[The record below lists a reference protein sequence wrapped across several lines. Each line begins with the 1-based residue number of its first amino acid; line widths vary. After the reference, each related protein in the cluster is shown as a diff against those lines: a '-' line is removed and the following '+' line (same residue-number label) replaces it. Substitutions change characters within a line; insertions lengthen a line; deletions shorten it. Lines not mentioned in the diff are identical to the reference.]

1 MRIDVISSRNELN
14 GLRQNWDDL
23 YRADPDAQYF
33 LSWPF
38 ISSFFRK
45 FEGEWFVL
53 AARRGSERSPYV
65 ALMPLRL
72 GTAMNSKAGYF
83 HNEIHMG
90 GAYVADYNGAVCAPE
105 FAQAA
110 MSAFAKHLRKM
121 HWSKLHLT
129 GLRMSH
135 GRERAFLENLE
146 DRRLTVR
153 KESQV
158 VELDNIDNG
167 RCPSVELPETWDAY
181 LEQKVSSNT
190 RQKLKRLLR
199 KAEESDQFR
208 ITLPD
213 SSTVE
218 RDIGILL
225 EFWRIKWGPRKGN
238 RVPGILRTNRQ
249 VLLNAFADASLFLP
263 VLWHGEKPLG
273 ALAIFMDPVKRAYLF
288 YMAGRDEGVDILP
301 PGTVLHAYSIRHAIE
316 NGFRTYDFLRGNESY
331 KYSFG
336 ATETII
342 KSRTVRTRSGRNLG
356 DKLDPRSLLTVFRR
370 ASRYH
375 KAFNLERAEKIYRQ
389 ILDTD
394 PAHAPALYGLGQL
407 QADLGDHH
415 AAANT
420 FGMFT
425 RVAPDRAKGWVR
437 LGDALQELGQHMEA
451 VTAYGEAIKL
461 DPQLLAALYGIG
473 MSLLK
478 LGAVSRA
485 VSAFGAILQRSS
497 GDAKD
502 DATRIKAAQLLGKL
516 KERAEP
522 RNPGLQAKKFTAP
535 LLETSSAVADR
546 RHGRAG
552 DRLTTSLARSVA
564 TIDKP
569 RLPGVNLPPILGRN

>member
-1 MRIDVISSRNELN
+1 MRVDVISSRNDLN

-38 ISSFFRK
+38 ISAFFRK

-53 AARRGSERSPYV
+53 AARRGPGQSPYV

-72 GTAMNSKAGYF
+72 ATEFNNKAGYF

-90 GAYVADYNGAVCAPE
+90 GAYVADYSGALCAPE

-129 GLRMSH
+129 DLRMSQ
-135 GRERAFLENLE
+135 GRERAFLQNLE
-146 DRRLTVR
+146 DRRLVVR
-153 KESQV
+153 ELSQV
-158 VELDNIDNG
+158 QERDNIDNG

-190 RQKLKRLLR
+190 RQKLRRLLR

-213 SSTVE
+213 SSTIE

-249 VLLNAFADASLFLP
+249 VLLNAFADGSLFFP

-336 ATETII
+336 ASETILR
-342 KSRTVRTRSGRNLG
+342 SRIVRTRSGRNLG
-356 DKLDPRSLLTVFRR
+356 DKLDPRSLLSVFRR

-394 PAHAPALYGLGQL
+394 PAHAVTLYGLGQL
-407 QADLGDHH
+407 QAGLGDHQ

-420 FGMFT
+420 FETFT
-425 RVAPDRAKGWVR
+425 RVAPERAKGWAR
-437 LGDALQELGQHMEA
+437 LGDALQELDRHEEA
-451 VTAYGEAIKL
+451 LTAYGEAIRI
-461 DPQLLAALYGIG
+461 DPRFLGALFGIG
-473 MSLLK
+473 VSLLK
-478 LGAVSRA
+478 LGAVTQA
-485 VSAFGAILQRSS
+485 VSALNAVLRRSS
-497 GDAKD
+497 GDPKD
-502 DATRIKAAQLLGKL
+502 AALCVKAAQLLGKI
-516 KERAEP
+516 KEHAQPRVRGLGPVKAATPSPGPLVAAIDRPHRRAGN
-522 RNPGLQAKKFTAP
+522 RLM
-535 LLETSSAVADR
+535 TSSTLSAA
-546 RHGRAG
+546 A
-552 DRLTTSLARSVA
+552 
-564 TIDKP
+564 IDK
-569 RLPGVNLPPILGRN
+569 LPLPVSD